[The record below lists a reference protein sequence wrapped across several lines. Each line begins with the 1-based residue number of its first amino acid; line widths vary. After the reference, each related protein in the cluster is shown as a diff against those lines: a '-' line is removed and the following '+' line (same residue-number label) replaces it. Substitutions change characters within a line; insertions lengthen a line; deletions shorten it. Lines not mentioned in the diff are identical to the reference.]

1 MAHSHTDESS
11 RRCAMLGVRS
21 IEHGSFIHRE
31 ETARIIA
38 ENNTFVVPTL
48 SVAEVIV
55 RSASELGIAPEN
67 AAKGKEAGEHML
79 NAIQMCERAGVKLGF
94 GTDILDLHFQPL
106 QSGEFALRAQ
116 VSAPIDVL
124 KSATSV
130 NAELLQMEGQ
140 LGCIKPGA
148 YADLLLVDGNPL
160 HDLTL
165 FQDLASL
172 PIVMKAGKFVRNGL

>member
-1 MAHSHTDESS
+1 
-11 RRCAMLGVRS
+11 MLGVRS

-38 ENNTFVVPTL
+38 EKNAFVVPTL

-55 RSASELGIAPEN
+55 RSANELGVAPAN
-67 AAKGKEAGEHML
+67 AAKGKEAAEHML

-94 GTDILDLHFQPL
+94 GTDILDLHFQPM
-106 QSGEFALRAQ
+106 QSREFALRGQ

-148 YADLLLVDGNPL
+148 HADLLLVDGDPL
-160 HDLTL
+160 RDLTL
-165 FQDLASL
+165 FQDLANL
-172 PIVMKAGKFVRNGL
+172 PIVMKAGRFVRNAL